1 MTMGLKPILE
11 KPALND
17 EIVHENPIL
26 NRILQNRG
34 IRHIDEMRYP
44 LDALIP
50 PTSMMGMD
58 KAVLMLEKHIRAGSQ
73 IVVVG
78 DFDCD
83 GATST
88 SIAVEG
94 LTMMGARNVQFII
107 PDRMIHGYG
116 LSPSVVKLAAQYE
129 PDLIVTVDNGI
140 ASFEGADAVRALAN
154 SSTLE
159 DGTVVP
165 GHPCELLVTDHHL
178 AAEKG
183 LPDADVIVNPNQPG
197 CPFPSKAL
205 AGCGVMFYTIMA
217 LRTHLRDSGYFHEFA
232 MEVPNI
238 AKLLDLVS
246 LGTVADVVGLDR
258 NNRILIHA
266 GLKRIRQGL
275 VRPGIKALLDI
286 AERDLG
292 KIVASDM
299 GFAVGPRINA
309 AGRLDDMTIGIR
321 CLLEQDETKAKELA
335 SRLSELNQQRRD
347 IEAHHVFDAG
357 VYIEQHRLME
367 RKGVVIHDAS
377 WHAGV
382 VGIVAARIKERL
394 NRPVICMTDTTAASE
409 ERERLN
415 IMISEGADPALV
427 EAQRWVLNQTDVKG
441 SARSVEG
448 IHMKHVLDHINK
460 SHPEV
465 LGKFGGHAMAAGM
478 SVRYEHLELFKDL
491 FDQEVGKDL
500 TDEQM
505 LGNITVDIMNT
516 EPQHMT
522 MDLCRAITELGP
534 WGQHFP
540 EPEFHG
546 KFRLIRD
553 DRKRS
558 PKVLKEK
565 HLRMVVEF
573 ADHPGAQFETISFN
587 CVHDGEMPVEDVF
600 DASYVLSINEFPKGN
615 FKLQLQLK
623 NLQDPDLSL
632 RREQAQAAKDGLE
645 RKTARI
651 TGLPK
656 QDLTN
661 PVNRF
666 RANYE
671 NTLEMLR
678 STPTRPRFGSDDS
691 EPQPF

>member
-1 MTMGLKPILE
+1 MSMGLKPILE
-11 KPALND
+11 NPALSND
-17 EIVHENPIL
+17 VVHENPIL

-34 IRHIDEMRYP
+34 IRHIDEMIYP

-50 PTSMMGMD
+50 PSTMLGMD

-73 IVVVG
+73 IVIVG

-94 LTMMGARNVQFII
+94 LTMMGARDVQFII

-116 LSPSVVKLAAQYE
+116 LSPSVVKLAAEYE

-140 ASFEGADAVRALAN
+140 ASFDGADAVNALGN
-154 SSTLE
+154 PTILE

-183 LPDADVIVNPNQPG
+183 LPNAAVIVNPNQPD
-197 CPFPSKAL
+197 CAFPSKAL

-217 LRTHLRDSGYFHEFA
+217 LRSHLRDSGYFQEKG
-232 MEVPNI
+232 MQVPNI
-238 AKLLDLVS
+238 ARLLDLVA
-246 LGTVADVVGLDR
+246 LGTVADVVALDR

-266 GLKRIRQGL
+266 GLKRIRQNQ

-286 AERDLG
+286 AEKEVG
-292 KIVASDM
+292 KVVASDM

-309 AGRLDDMTIGIR
+309 AGRLDDMSIGIR
-321 CLLEQDETKAKELA
+321 CLLEHDPQKAQELA
-335 SRLSELNQQRRD
+335 LRLTELNQQRRD

-357 VYIEQHRLME
+357 VFIEQYKLME
-367 RKGVVIHDAS
+367 MKGVVIHDPS

-394 NRPVICMTDTTAASE
+394 NRPIICMTDTTAASE

-415 IMISEGADPALV
+415 VMISEGADPELID
-427 EAQRWVLNQTDVKG
+427 AQRWVLDQCEVKG
-441 SARSVEG
+441 SARSVPSV
-448 IHMKHVLDHINK
+448 HMKHVLDHINK
-460 SHPEV
+460 THPEV

-478 SVRYEHLELFKDL
+478 SVKYGQLPLFKELFDE
-491 FDQEVGKDL
+491 EVSKCL

-505 LGNITVDIMNT
+505 LGTIQVDIKNID
-516 EPQHMT
+516 PKYMT
-522 MDLCRAITELGP
+522 MDLCRDIAEMGP
-534 WGQHFP
+534 WGQHFQ
-540 EPEFHG
+540 EPEFHA

-553 DRKRS
+553 ERRRS
-558 PKVLKEK
+558 PKILKEK

-573 ADHPGAQFETISFN
+573 ADYPGQQFETITFN
-587 CVHDGEMPVEDVF
+587 CIHDGEMPVEDTF
-600 DASYVLSINEFPKGN
+600 DASFGLSINEFPKGT
-615 FKLQLQLK
+615 FKLQLMFK
-623 NLQDPDLSL
+623 EIQDPDLQL
-632 RREQAQAAKDGLE
+632 RREHAKAAKEGLE
-645 RKTARI
+645 RKSTRI
-651 TGLPK
+651 AGLPN
-656 QDLTN
+656 QDLSN

-666 RANYE
+666 QANYQ
-671 NTLEMLR
+671 NTLDMLR
-678 STPTRPRFGSDDS
+678 SAPPKNRFQADDGD
-691 EPQPF
+691 PQPF